1 MNPRVMESSLIVKSW
16 SLLVVAGIV
25 FLTLGCLLIWVVV
38 QLILKNREQ
47 ILATAALVAEQEVA
61 IRERGELVLLLET
74 PRFGTDYRN
83 FEFDII
89 ENATGQRTH
98 MKYEYMRA
106 QGAVYGVTTMRVP
119 LGRMTAQRAGTYL
132 VRVTGLQAG
141 KDYSACRIL
150 LSRPYLGRMVLQII
164 GIVVCAVGMLLSLL
178 LGSWQVLPLQ
188 SDEPSPTPAVTPTG
202 GVPGRTIDL
211 ETWKRLQQQQQQQQ
225 PSPSQRPDQ

>member
-16 SLLVVAGIV
+16 SLLVVAGAV
-25 FLTLGCLLIWVVV
+25 FLTLGCLLIWVVA
-38 QLILKNREQ
+38 QLIRKNREQ
-47 ILATAALVAEQEVA
+47 ILATAALVAEQELA
-61 IRERGELVLLLET
+61 IREPGELVLLLET

-98 MKYEYMRA
+98 MKYEYLRA
-106 QGAVYGVTTMRVP
+106 QGAVYGMTTMRVP
-119 LGRMTAQRAGTYL
+119 LGRMTAQRAGAYL
-132 VRVTGLQAG
+132 MRVTGLQAG

-164 GIVVCAVGMLLSLL
+164 GIVICGVGMLLSLL

-188 SDEPSPTPAVTPTG
+188 SDVPSPTPAATPAG

-211 ETWKRLQQQQQQQQ
+211 DTWKRLQQQQ

>member
-1 MNPRVMESSLIVKSW
+1 MKPHVMESSVIVKSW
-16 SLLVVAGIV
+16 SVLVVAGAV
-25 FLTLGCLLIWVVV
+25 FLTLGCLLIWVVA
-38 QLILKNREQ
+38 QLIRKNREQ
-47 ILATAALVAEQEVA
+47 ILATAALVAEQELA
-61 IRERGELVLLLET
+61 IREPGELVLLLET

-106 QGAVYGVTTMRVP
+106 QGAVYGMTTMRVP
-119 LGRMTAQRAGTYL
+119 LGRMMAQRAGTYL
-132 VRVTGLQAG
+132 MRVTSLQTG

-164 GIVVCAVGMLLSLL
+164 GIVVCAVGMLLSLI

-188 SDEPSPTPAVTPTG
+188 SDAPTPAATPAG

-211 ETWKRLQQQQQQQQ
+211 ETWKRLQQQQ

>member
-1 MNPRVMESSLIVKSW
+1 MNPRVMESSVIVKSW
-16 SLLVVAGIV
+16 SVLVVAGTV
-25 FLTLGCLLIWVVV
+25 FLTLGCLLIWVVA
-38 QLILKNREQ
+38 QLIRKNREQ
-47 ILATAALVAEQEVA
+47 ILATAALVAEQELA
-61 IRERGELVLLLET
+61 IREPGELVLLLET
-74 PRFGTDYRN
+74 PRVGIDYRN

-89 ENATGQRTH
+89 ENVTGQRTH

-132 VRVTGLQAG
+132 MRVTGLQAS

-164 GIVVCAVGMLLSLL
+164 GIVICGIGMLLSLL

-188 SDEPSPTPAVTPTG
+188 SDVPSPTPAATPAG

-211 ETWKRLQQQQQQQQ
+211 ETWKRLQQQR

>member
-1 MNPRVMESSLIVKSW
+1 MKPHVMESSVIVKSW
-16 SLLVVAGIV
+16 SVLVAAGIV
-25 FLTLGCLLIWVVV
+25 FLTLGCLLIWVVA
-38 QLILKNREQ
+38 QLIRKNREQ
-47 ILATAALVAEQEVA
+47 ILATAALVAEQELA
-61 IRERGELVLLLET
+61 IREPGELVLLLET

-119 LGRMTAQRAGTYL
+119 LGRMTAQRAGAYL
-132 VRVTGLQAG
+132 MRVTGLQAG

-164 GIVVCAVGMLLSLL
+164 GIVICGVGMLLSLL

-188 SDEPSPTPAVTPTG
+188 SDVPSPTPAATPAG

-211 ETWKRLQQQQQQQQ
+211 ETWKRLQQQQ